1 MKDWHS
7 LPLIEGLGRG
17 SGVRFGILEVLEE
30 NSGGLPEMA
39 IHKHLRENG
48 FTITQP
54 AVSQNLAFLEKEGH
68 VWKTRRYNQEARRE
82 LWYYISAM
90 PFYHIVSENL
100 RNEIALALS
109 KSIEKNADRAPQF
122 ESVQKLRSFLEKI
135 IQSTSDSVSQSEE
148 LFSELSKRKPYGHL
162 APILREYQT
171 IIANICEAIET
182 HPRLHMYGERRVN
195 LHLSGHLA
203 LSSAYEI
210 AKVIVDGA
218 IREEKK
224 YLDAIAFLHRST
236 KGELRERL
244 EKSIGWIRSH
254 SGSCTKTELDLESP
268 REDRIAEN

>member
-7 LPLIEGLGRG
+7 LPLIKGLGRG
-17 SGVRFGILEVLEE
+17 SGVRFGIMEVLEE
-30 NSGGLPEMA
+30 NSGGLPEMS

-90 PFYHIVSENL
+90 SFYHIVSENL

-122 ESVQKLRSFLEKI
+122 ESAQKLWSFLEKI
-135 IQSTSDSVSQSEE
+135 IQSTSESVSRSQE

-182 HPRLHMYGERRVN
+182 HPRLHMYGERRVT

-203 LSSAYEI
+203 LSSPYEI
-210 AKVIVDGA
+210 ARAILDGA

-224 YLDAIAFLHRST
+224 YLDTITFLHRST

-244 EKSIGWIRSH
+244 EKSIDWIRSH
-254 SGSCTKTELDLESP
+254 SESCTKTELDLESP
-268 REDRIAEN
+268 RKDRIAEN